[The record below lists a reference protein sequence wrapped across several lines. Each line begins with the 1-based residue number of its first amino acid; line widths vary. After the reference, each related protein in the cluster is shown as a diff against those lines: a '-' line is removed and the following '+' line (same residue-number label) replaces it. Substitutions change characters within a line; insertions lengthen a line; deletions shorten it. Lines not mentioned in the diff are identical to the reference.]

1 MENAEFS
8 PTTLIRALLGLKY
21 RGIFNLVKGL
31 LIGRNPPDEQH
42 GQSLTYQQALSYA
55 LEGLEIPII
64 YDVDIG
70 HLPPNLTLING
81 ALADVSLI
89 DDRGKIHQRLV

>member
-1 MENAEFS
+1 M
-8 PTTLIRALLGLKY
+8 K
-21 RGIFNLVKGL
+21 
-31 LIGRNPPDEQH
+31 
-42 GQSLTYQQALSYA
+42 
-55 LEGLEIPII
+55 GLEIPII

-89 DDRGKIHQRLV
+89 DDRGKIHQRLI